1 MAPPKKSASQ
11 VIIAAPAKGKSVV
24 VGGTG
29 VVHPPF
35 RPDVHSEDV
44 IEEQPSQA
52 TMLEVGTNQPE
63 TRLLAEGQLLQM
75 LASLQ
80 K

>member
-1 MAPPKKSASQ
+1 MKSTSQ
-11 VIIAAPAKGKSVV
+11 ATITTTVKGKSVA

-29 VVHPPF
+29 VVHPPS
-35 RPDVHSEDV
+35 RPDVHSEDI